1 MAHVKNALQRYHET
15 HFGGGYINWHHYATN
30 DTKAE
35 LLTDGYFN
43 ASVDALRVGDI
54 IEAMVDADGTPA
66 FARTRVTAATAGS
79 DVTVVELL

>member
-1 MAHVKNALQRYHET
+1 MHCNAT
-15 HFGGGYINWHHYATN
+15 TKPTSAAATS
-30 DTKAE
+30 TGTTTPPTTPKAE